1 MHVKTYSLA
10 IVMALAACAAC
21 ANVWHKGQPVHGAST
36 AICPVDVMR
45 LMWGSDELKS
55 GDRIQGQIM
64 LNKNAPRQGN
74 IKIIIRGVAASGEL
88 LGAYALNTDFD
99 TRDLFAYGSDNQEG
113 PYYGFTH
120 FMFKED
126 LKERSRYD
134 RSARKVDPGWFY
146 FDFEKNPEIKN
157 FLIVNVVLNGE
168 EVAHNL
174 RLVDNRLLRT
184 LTSLPQM
191 KRRHRGDFSETT
203 EWVPPSPNATGDKSE
218 KKADAPN
225 TGKRPAGTSQ
235 AGVSLTEKNDGISG
249 ETFFSANINWAWKS
263 SGADFSFIPS
273 VRYDGSAS
281 IMSILLK
288 GNALVSTGYTPRLA
302 KILLFDAGTKERLTI
317 DNQNTVNWPR
327 FSLTTRSAECQLELP
342 PEAIAFFAKASD
354 IRGRLSFE
362 HSDSAAAR
370 NFDHAFSKEQVEALR
385 KLAEKCLSLQ
395 TGTPN

>member
-1 MHVKTYSLA
+1 MVFT
-10 IVMALAACAAC
+10 ACAAC
-21 ANVWHKGQPVHGAST
+21 ANIWHKGQPVHGAST
-36 AICPVDVMR
+36 AICPVDMLR

-74 IKIIIRGVAASGEL
+74 IKIIIQGVAASGEV
-88 LGAYALNTDFD
+88 LGAYALSTDFD
-99 TRDLFAYGSDNQEG
+99 TRDLFAYDSDYHEDA
-113 PYYGFTH
+113 YYGFTH
-120 FMFKED
+120 VLFKED

-146 FDFEKNPEIKN
+146 FDFEKKPEIKN

-168 EVAHNL
+168 EVVHNL

-184 LTSLPQM
+184 LTALPQM
-191 KRRHRGDFSETT
+191 KRRHRGEFSETT
-203 EWVPPSPNATGDKSE
+203 EWVPPSIRATEDKSE
-218 KKADAPN
+218 KKVGAPN
-225 TGKRPAGTSQ
+225 TGKKQAGTSQ
-235 AGVSLTEKNDGISG
+235 AGLSLTEKNDEISG
-249 ETFFSANINWAWKS
+249 ENIFTANVNWAWKS
-263 SGADFSFIPS
+263 SGADFSFVPS
-273 VRYDGSAS
+273 VKYDGSAS
-281 IMSILLK
+281 IMLILLK
-288 GNALVSTGYTPRLA
+288 GNALVSTGYIPRLA
-302 KILLFDAGTKERLTI
+302 KILLFDPSTKERLTI

-342 PEAIAFFAKASD
+342 PEAIAFFAKASE

-370 NFDHAFSKEQVEALR
+370 NFDHTFSKEQVGALR

-395 TGTPN
+395 TGTSD